1 MDNSLQKILQENFKV
16 IISDRNDI
24 LVRIKNYSNFH
35 KYGYFEKYS
44 LFFIKYDELP
54 LFMLSK
60 HKLIDSIGTKIE
72 LKQPEDPT
80 TIISLKEAFAT
91 WILTKSDEKK
101 KIYADLILSLNDD
114 EKYKDN
120 IDLPFITAIIKIYD
134 LRVYDT
140 NSIYILNDIIEKVT
154 NDSENRLG
162 LQNRSQFITLLNICK
177 GFAAIKHNNFIDAKK
192 YFETAL
198 ELNRNEITAKF
209 YILYCDIL
217 EGQDEKAIEL
227 FIFALNFDV
236 NIIVNAL
243 ENEVLEPIKFHL
255 QNCLLYEIFYHAE
268 LDKFSSIFIEL
279 ISQDRQKYEIIFS
292 LIDKAMKDLQ
302 DGNFNQYYND
312 RINSILLYIDSY
324 IYNFRNS
331 QNIIILRA
339 TVYLGKL
346 FEKIKEQIIEN
357 YKETLLNKVA
367 TRLHPLNHQI
377 EVKNKSIVDLSNL
390 QREEINNL
398 KNEKEL
404 KIIEKDKEID
414 RMILKYENDLSEMDL
429 LTKYNPKLVF
439 TNSMVYTFIVS
450 MIVFIMVNFYQCS
463 GVNGDF
469 TNISGALQAGLATF
483 VIGIIFASVMG
494 VISYFDKMIMERK
507 LKFNINNL
515 QSNRGRII
523 DNLRDEYDKKIK
535 EKEEFYTNKI
545 EKLKKEIQELTE
557 RKKQL
562 IEETLKANQQHIE
575 ELNNKLNQILKLSS

>member
-227 FIFALNFDV
+227 FNFALNFDV

-243 ENEVLEPIKFHL
+243 ENEVLESIKFHL
-255 QNCLLYEIFYHAE
+255 QNCLLYEIFYHVE

-331 QNIIILRA
+331 QNIIILKA

-398 KNEKEL
+398 KNEKEF

-463 GVNGDF
+463 GVKGDL

>member
-1 MDNSLQKILQENFKV
+1 LDNSLQKILQENFKV

-24 LVRIKNYSNFH
+24 LVRIKNYSNFY

-60 HKLIDSIGTKIE
+60 HKLINSIGTKIE

-227 FIFALNFDV
+227 FNFALNFDV

-367 TRLHPLNHQI
+367 SRLHPLNHQI

-463 GVNGDF
+463 GVKGDL